1 MSLLTGRYSS
11 SPESVIDLDIR
22 QTANQDFADYAH
34 SVMAGTFSDAY
45 WEVTLPQQLN
55 TSAITSPVF
64 RVYLAAQVKIGDIGF
79 LSQGITVKDLILYKS
94 DVHHVFPRDFL
105 KKHGLD
111 RTQYN
116 RVANYVVAESN
127 VNIQIGN
134 KEPKVYFSQLH
145 NQVNSGLKVY
155 GNITDPGE
163 MRENFRQNCIP
174 EGMLDM
180 GIDDY
185 PSFLTERQRLM
196 ARKIR
201 TYFESL

>member
-1 MSLLTGRYSS
+1 
-11 SPESVIDLDIR
+11 
-22 QTANQDFADYAH
+22 
-34 SVMAGTFSDAY
+34 
-45 WEVTLPQQLN
+45 
-55 TSAITSPVF
+55 
-64 RVYLAAQVKIGDIGF
+64 
-79 LSQGITVKDLILYKS
+79 
-94 DVHHVFPRDFL
+94 
-105 KKHGLD
+105 
-111 RTQYN
+111 
-116 RVANYVVAESN
+116 
-127 VNIQIGN
+127 
-134 KEPKVYFSQLH
+134 
-145 NQVNSGLKVY
+145 VNSGLKVY